1 MTPEEILERAKELES
16 QAIKEYQEMK
26 KKADPVTSELL
37 DYLISQ
43 EREHI
48 RMIDDRLKALKLLS
62 GGER

>member
-1 MTPEEILERAKELES
+1 MTPEEILERAKELEA

-62 GGER
+62 GREK